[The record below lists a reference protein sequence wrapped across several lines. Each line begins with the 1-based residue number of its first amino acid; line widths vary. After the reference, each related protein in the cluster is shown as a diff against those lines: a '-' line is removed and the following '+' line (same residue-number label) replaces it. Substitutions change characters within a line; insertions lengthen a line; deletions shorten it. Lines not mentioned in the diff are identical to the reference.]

1 MKAVILAA
9 GTSSRLRPLTDTTPK
24 TLLSVGDTPILHR
37 MLSGLSKVGFDHFVI
52 ITGYLEH
59 MIRESVS
66 RRFPDLPITF
76 VTNPDY
82 STTNNA
88 YSLLLARDVVEND
101 AFVLFDGDVVF
112 DIRIVEQL
120 LARGGDCLAVRS
132 VGDIGDEEMKVTAD
146 ETGRI
151 LAISKELPPDRC
163 LGESMSIQLFSP
175 GSAKQMFRTLH
186 QRVIE
191 RGLVHE
197 YYEHSI
203 QQALEDGL
211 VTYGV
216 DIGTMYAWEID
227 TPEDLQVV
235 DAWVTRHGLFDLAA
249 PDRGESRL
257 MTAK

>member
-9 GTSSRLRPLTDTTPK
+9 GTSSRLRPLTDSTPK

-59 MIRESVS
+59 MIRESVT

-82 STTNNA
+82 ATTNNA

-101 AFVLFDGDVVF
+101 AFVLLDGDVVF

-132 VGDIGDEEMKVTAD
+132 VGDIADEEMKVTAD
-146 ETGRI
+146 DAGRI
-151 LAISKELPPDRC
+151 LAISKELAPETC

-175 GSAKQMFRTLH
+175 ESAKQMFRTLH

-227 TPEDLQVV
+227 TPEDLHAV
-235 DAWVTRHGLFDLAA
+235 DTWVTRHGLFDLAA

-257 MTAK
+257 MAAK